1 MALNLGQLITGG
13 AAFARGQRETEQAER
28 IARQQQLQI
37 EEQNRLNR
45 LRQIQTQQAG
55 QMGLPQAPSRFMD
68 FGSIGGAPPGPL
80 ALAAPAAAP
89 AVAPPPAAA
98 PPAAPAAAPAA
109 APVVEKTPSE
119 RAYDRLKTDPA
130 AIQAAGQGLTK
141 DELLQVYA
149 VSLRRGDI
157 DLASRLAPFLI
168 TKHGVGQ
175 QELARL
181 QGQMSSIRRATG
193 EDRNIPAEIA
203 TGLGEIATGLGFGET
218 AAEARRA
225 REAQRLAE
233 LRGAPAAPPAA
244 APPAAPAAAA
254 PTTGARGIRNNNPGN
269 IRPSDDKWQGMTGV
283 DKAGGGKGY
292 ITFDTPENG
301 IRAMTKNLMTY
312 QGRGLDTVEKI
323 INTWA
328 PAADKNDVEAYI
340 RNVTNR
346 LGVARDSKLN
356 LSNPNVMKALVTSI
370 IQHENGAMPYTDQ
383 VLNAGIGAGLG
394 TEPTMVAAAAPPAAA
409 PAAPEIKPALVST
422 AGVSTQPER
431 TAERV
436 RSYYAANPQ
445 NIGPDREN
453 LDQLYNRQ
461 RERLANQ
468 YNAYV
473 QSGMGPQAMELLGE
487 VDKLDQAYRA
497 ERLMLDGTE
506 ALAQLEYGNDP
517 RAISAVLSFY
527 RGQPVNFEAV
537 QDGRFRMTMRDQE
550 GKMQERGIYSR
561 EEVGMMVREYY
572 DKAYREARQAF
583 ISKVSEKRIES
594 QLKTQ
599 EKLSE
604 IQAQMIKDTAVEM
617 VKSNIK
623 QRELGTEV
631 VATNLGDGKV
641 IISNKAGTRAFMID
655 TASGQVQNMDG
666 IEVPVAPTAQPIFGF

>member
-1 MALNLGQLITGG
+1 MALNLGQLLGG
-13 AAFARGQRETEQAER
+13 AGIVATRQRQAEEAER
-28 IARQQQLQI
+28 TARQNQLQV

-80 ALAAPAAAP
+80 TLAAPAAAP
-89 AVAPPPAAA
+89 AVAPPAAA
-98 PPAAPAAAPAA
+98 PAAPPAAAPAA

-203 TGLGEIATGLGFGET
+203 TALGFGET

-244 APPAAPAAAA
+244 PAAAPAAAA

-283 DKAGGGKGY
+283 DKTGGGKGY
-292 ITFDTPENG
+292 VTFDTPENG

-409 PAAPEIKPALVST
+409 PAAAAPAAAPEIKPALVST

-436 RSYYAANPQ
+436 RTYYAANPQ

-550 GKMQERGIYSR
+550 GKMQERGTYSR

-604 IQAQMIKDTAVEM
+604 TQAQMIKDITVEM

-623 QRELGTEV
+623 QRELGAEV

>member
-1 MALNLGQLITGG
+1 MALSLGQLITGG
-13 AAFARGQRETEQAER
+13 AAFAKGQREAEQAER

-80 ALAAPAAAP
+80 TLAAPVAAP

-98 PPAAPAAAPAA
+98 PAAAPPAAAPAA

-141 DELLQVYA
+141 DELFSVYS
-149 VSLRRGDI
+149 VSLRRGDL
-157 DLASRLAPFLI
+157 DLASRLEPFLI

-175 QELARL
+175 RELASFR
-181 QGQMSSIRRATG
+181 GQMSAIRRATG
-193 EDRNIPAEIA
+193 EDKNIPAEIA
-203 TGLGEIATGLGFGET
+203 TALGFGER

-233 LRGAPAAPPAA
+233 LRGASAA
-244 APPAAPAAAA
+244 APAAA

-292 ITFDTPENG
+292 VTFDTPENG

-346 LGVARDSKLN
+346 LGVTRDAKLN

-370 IQHENGAMPYTDQ
+370 IQHENGTMPYTDQ

-394 TEPTMVAAAAPPAAA
+394 TEPTMVAAAAPPTAA
-409 PAAPEIKPALVST
+409 PAAAPEIKPALVST

-436 RSYYAANPQ
+436 RTYYAANPQ

-468 YNAYV
+468 YNAYI

-527 RGQPVNFEAV
+527 RGQPINFEAV

-550 GKMQERGIYSR
+550 GKMQERGVYSR

-604 IQAQMIKDTAVEM
+604 TQAQMIKDTAIEM
-617 VKSNIK
+617 VKSNARI
-623 QRELGTEV
+623 RELSNEV

-641 IISNKAGTRAFMID
+641 IISNKTGTRAFMID
-655 TASGQVQNMDG
+655 TTSGQVQNMDG

>member
-1 MALNLGQLITGG
+1 MALSLGQLITGG
-13 AAFARGQRETEQAER
+13 AAFAKGQREAEQAER

-80 ALAAPAAAP
+80 TLAAPVAAPAAA
-89 AVAPPPAAA
+89 PPAAA
-98 PPAAPAAAPAA
+98 PPAAPPAAAPAA
-109 APVVEKTPSE
+109 ASVVEKTPSE

-141 DELLQVYA
+141 DELFSVYS
-149 VSLRRGDI
+149 VSLRRGDL
-157 DLASRLAPFLI
+157 DLASRLEPFLI

-175 QELARL
+175 RELASFR
-181 QGQMSSIRRATG
+181 GQMSAIRRATG
-193 EDRNIPAEIA
+193 EDKNIPAEIA
-203 TGLGEIATGLGFGET
+203 TALGFGER

-233 LRGAPAAPPAA
+233 LRGASAA
-244 APPAAPAAAA
+244 APAAA

-292 ITFDTPENG
+292 VTFDTPENG

-346 LGVARDSKLN
+346 LGVTRDAKLN

-370 IQHENGAMPYTDQ
+370 IQHENGTMPYTDQ

-394 TEPTMVAAAAPPAAA
+394 TEPTMVAAAAPPTAA
-409 PAAPEIKPALVST
+409 PAAAPEIKPALVST

-436 RSYYAANPQ
+436 RTYYAANPQ

-468 YNAYV
+468 YNAYI

-527 RGQPVNFEAV
+527 RGQPINFEAV

-550 GKMQERGIYSR
+550 GKMQERGIYSQK
-561 EEVGMMVREYY
+561 EVGMMVREYY

-604 IQAQMIKDTAVEM
+604 TQAQMIKDTAIEM
-617 VKSNIK
+617 VKSNARI
-623 QRELGTEV
+623 RELSNEV

-641 IISNKAGTRAFMID
+641 IISNKTGTRAFMID
-655 TASGQVQNMDG
+655 TTSGQVQNMDG